1 MNAATC
7 FSQREA
13 CEWQR
18 GCLDPCVGIQSTRH
32 LARNQHSESDTMDVL
47 QTFIVVFGIMDRV
60 CTKVH
65 YLAEFLGRDVFT
77 AHEWGLLD
85 VVWSTVQCS
94 SRQFVLRLA
103 SLTVTSRWLQ
113 IRGVPSGWPLL
124 GCPWKLLHRLGI
136 LFMSIMSCRE
146 GIGIGIS

>member
-1 MNAATC
+1 MNASTC

-18 GCLDPCVGIQSTRH
+18 GCLDPCVGIQSTGH

-77 AHEWGLLD
+77 DHEWGLLD
-85 VVWSTVQCS
+85 VVWSTVQMFLEAVCA
-94 SRQFVLRLA
+94 QA
-103 SLTVTSRWLQ
+103 
-113 IRGVPSGWPLL
+113 
-124 GCPWKLLHRLGI
+124 GI
-136 LFMSIMSCRE
+136 IDGDKQVVADPRCT
-146 GIGIGIS
+146 